1 LRDMVY
7 LDAYR
12 SNQLYS
18 GFGFK
23 EIMSMVEIKGIYNT
37 AICFCDE
44 METEAEAQIRA
55 VRRR

>member
-1 LRDMVY
+1 MTAQQEGEVKML
-7 LDAYR
+7 
-12 SNQLYS
+12 
-18 GFGFK
+18 
-23 EIMSMVEIKGIYNT
+23 IKGIYNT